1 MNKEIYKQNITALR
15 NKYPAWANIIK
26 NRHKK
31 KNIDV
36 IVEKSVTGDT
46 ILKVKK
52 NGKILYL
59 NGKYAPD
66 EVGKQWI
73 KKQGKIDAYAT
84 IVILGISNGVHIKQI
99 MESAPK
105 TCNILIYEPS
115 FELFRREMEE
125 VDLSFLFAMDIPV
138 GIVIEG
144 LNENELSAYINIM
157 ITYDNM
163 TLMKFYLSENYD
175 VLFPEQVKK
184 LVKELKDHIEEE
196 SIRWNTLV
204 RYTDVKAKNTF
215 YNLPYLYE
223 GYSIEELEG
232 ILPSEV
238 PTIVVSAGPSL
249 NKNIMDLKKAVGK
262 ACIIATDTAMK
273 PLLNAGIIPNLFV
286 IIDGLKPG
294 LLFEHKD
301 LSKVPM
307 VTMTGVSV
315 EPMQYHKGKKFFYYS
330 CAPLEHQILT
340 DLGEKEHR
348 SRTLPDLVT
357 GGSVATSAYSLGVYM
372 GSKTVILIGQDLA
385 MTGNHTHAD
394 GTFKDKMDEID
405 INSGEYFEVESV
417 DGGKVLTRDDFDRYR
432 KWFEAYTEKWDAITL
447 VDATEG
453 GALIHGSKVMTLKN
467 AIKKFCRTEF
477 NVKWHIDHTK
487 KIFSGENRKIALDY
501 FENSEKKLMEVKKRA
516 KEGLNYYEKL
526 EKMLKKSNVT
536 DAQLQKVLKKIRK
549 VNNYMEQDYMAETVM
564 DSLLGIESTLRPN
577 IYREQD
583 EQKKELLDV
592 AEQGKV
598 MLYGIA
604 IAAEEIKTIAED
616 TIVAYAKQK
625 KADEE
630 NARN

>member
-1 MNKEIYKQNITALR
+1 
-15 NKYPAWANIIK
+15 
-26 NRHKK
+26 
-31 KNIDV
+31 
-36 IVEKSVTGDT
+36 
-46 ILKVKK
+46 
-52 NGKILYL
+52 
-59 NGKYAPD
+59 
-66 EVGKQWI
+66 
-73 KKQGKIDAYAT
+73 
-84 IVILGISNGVHIKQI
+84 
-99 MESAPK
+99 
-105 TCNILIYEPS
+105 
-115 FELFRREMEE
+115 
-125 VDLSFLFAMDIPV
+125 
-138 GIVIEG
+138 
-144 LNENELSAYINIM
+144 
-157 ITYDNM
+157 
-163 TLMKFYLSENYD
+163 
-175 VLFPEQVKK
+175 
-184 LVKELKDHIEEE
+184 
-196 SIRWNTLV
+196 
-204 RYTDVKAKNTF
+204 
-215 YNLPYLYE
+215 
-223 GYSIEELEG
+223 
-232 ILPSEV
+232 
-238 PTIVVSAGPSL
+238 
-249 NKNIMDLKKAVGK
+249 
-262 ACIIATDTAMK
+262 
-273 PLLNAGIIPNLFV
+273 
-286 IIDGLKPG
+286 
-294 LLFEHKD
+294 
-301 LSKVPM
+301 
-307 VTMTGVSV
+307 
-315 EPMQYHKGKKFFYYS
+315 
-330 CAPLEHQILT
+330 
-340 DLGEKEHR
+340 
-348 SRTLPDLVT
+348 
-357 GGSVATSAYSLGVYM
+357 M

-432 KWFEAYTEKWDAITL
+432 KWFKAYTEKWDAITL